1 MWRQEFDNRE
11 RDTHGREKVEAAV
24 VTKLRKLYPGAT
36 MGNLAAGD
44 FNEYWLDDDG
54 TRSKYL
60 RVESKKLKDFL
71 DSSMPARGE
80 MVGRLWSQL
89 SQVKEGEKFVI
100 LLRGVP
106 QEYTGGG
113 MLQYIQQSDPFPW
126 GRYVGALNSITHA
139 HAVLVPV
146 ADTTET
152 VVTAIDTLFR
162 LHRESGGRF
171 YPDVR
176 PFKGI
181 EWQKGAVSMFPQVG
195 GVRADL
201 LWKRYNGFDELF
213 GASVEEL
220 ENVLGHAAGR
230 RLYSNLHT
238 PWR

>member
-11 RDTHGREKVEAAV
+11 EAGS
-24 VTKLRKLYPGAT
+24 KQILQRLRKLYPDAV
-36 MGNLAAGD
+36 MGNLPSGD
-44 FNEYWLDDDG
+44 YNQFWLEDTG
-54 TRSKYL
+54 ERSKYI
-60 RVESKKLKDFL
+60 RIESKKLKDFL
-71 DSSMPARGE
+71 DSSMPQRGE

-106 QEYTGGG
+106 QNGY
-113 MLQYIQQSDPFPW
+113 SWFPDRNDFPW
-126 GRYVGALNSITHA
+126 GRYVGALNSVTHA
-139 HAVLVPV
+139 HAVLIPV

-176 PFKGI
+176 PFSGI
-181 EWQKGAVSMFPQVG
+181 EWQRGVVSMFPQIG
-195 GVRADL
+195 GKRADL
-201 LWKRYNGFDELF
+201 LWKRYNGFDELL
-213 GASVEEL
+213 GAAVEDL
-220 ENVLGHAAGR
+220 EEVLGRATGR
-230 RLYSNLHT
+230 KFYGNLHA